1 MNMQVTTLADIRPDT
16 TLTFQEWCRLI
27 GVGGDQDVVMTV
39 PEWAEKASISL
50 KTARELIERGEGPK
64 VVQLSENRIGIRV
77 CDHRAWLLQRTRKA
91 ARK

>member
-1 MNMQVTTLADIRPDT
+1 MNMQITTLADVRPDT
-16 TLTFQEWCRLI
+16 TLTFREWCELI

-39 PEWAEKASISL
+39 PEWAQKANISL
-50 KTARELIERGEGPK
+50 KTARGLIESGEGPP
-64 VVQLSENRIGIRV
+64 VVQLSKNRIGIRV